1 MTTAVLRKNKIEFV
15 LDTTTVLRQNAY
27 DKCGQGDK
35 KKETLVPPII
45 ISNVEKFYCIQN

>member
-15 LDTTTVLRQNAY
+15 LDTTTVLTRHMINV
-27 DKCGQGDK
+27 DKEI

-45 ISNVEKFYCIQN
+45 ISNAEKFYCIQN